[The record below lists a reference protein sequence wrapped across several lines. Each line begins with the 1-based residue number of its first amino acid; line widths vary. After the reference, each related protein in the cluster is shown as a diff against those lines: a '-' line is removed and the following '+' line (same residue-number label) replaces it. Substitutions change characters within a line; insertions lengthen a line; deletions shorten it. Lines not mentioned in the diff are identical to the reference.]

1 MKFTLIQ
8 ILIAIDQLA
17 NAISGGWADET
28 LSSRAYRMREKK
40 HKYWGWT
47 ANMID
52 AMFFFQKE
60 HCYNS
65 WLEEVNRQQS
75 HPSTRRNSL

>member
-17 NAISGGWADET
+17 NAITGGWADET
-28 LSSRAYRMREKK
+28 LSSRAYRMREKRQ
-40 HKYWGWT
+40 KYWGWT
-47 ANMID
+47 ANVID

>member
-17 NAISGGWADET
+17 NAITGGWADET

-40 HKYWGWT
+40 QKYWGWT
-47 ANMID
+47 ANVID

-75 HPSTRRNSL
+75 HPSTRVK